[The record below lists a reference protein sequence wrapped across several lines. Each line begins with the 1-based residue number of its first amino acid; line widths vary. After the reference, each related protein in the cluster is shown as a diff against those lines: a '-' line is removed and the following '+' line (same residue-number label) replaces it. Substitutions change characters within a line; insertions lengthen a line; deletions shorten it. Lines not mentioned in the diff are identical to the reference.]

1 MESTFYLDLN
11 IEFTNLL
18 PNWATAEI
26 NRMRIITVHF
36 VDSVQMQMQMQMQM
50 DEPNPNSHHVHA
62 LSLTP
67 NLPTIFFLCWI
78 VAYKFETHFSRLH
91 SYSFTPLLEAK

>member
-36 VDSVQMQMQMQMQM
+36 VDSVQMQM

-62 LSLTP
+62 LSLTL
-67 NLPTIFFLCWI
+67 NLPTIFFLCWY

-91 SYSFTPLLEAK
+91 SYSFTQLLEAK